1 MIIPGFLIALV
12 TFPGVI
18 VHEMAHQLFCRWF
31 HVPIFDVCY
40 FRVGNPSGYVIHE
53 NPRRA
58 SQQIWIGV
66 GPFLVN
72 TVLGALV
79 AFPGAIPVLKFGAG
93 RPIDFLF
100 IWLGISI
107 AMHAFPSTGDAKSI
121 WKAVGSGQVPWL
133 AKLIAIPVVA
143 LIYLGAIGSVFWLDV
158 LYGAGVALALPNLIT
173 SLARLMASGGS

>member
-31 HVPIFDVCY
+31 RVPVFDVCY

-53 NPRRA
+53 NPKA
-58 SQQIWIGV
+58 TSQQIWIGV
-66 GPFLVN
+66 GPFLIN
-72 TVLGALV
+72 TLLGALI

-93 RPIDFLF
+93 GPLDFLL

-107 AMHAFPSTGDAKSI
+107 AMHAFPSTGDAKNI
-121 WKAVGSGQVPWL
+121 WRGVSSRDVPLLGKIIAV
-133 AKLIAIPVVA
+133 PVVA
-143 LIYLGAIGSVFWLDV
+143 LIYLGAVGSIFWLDA
-158 LYGAGVALALPNLIT
+158 LYGAAVALALPSLIT
-173 SLARLMASGGS
+173 SVFASR

>member
-18 VHEMAHQLFCRWF
+18 LHEMAHQLFCRWF
-31 HVPIFDVCY
+31 RVPIFDVCY

-58 SQQIWIGV
+58 SQQIWIAV

-72 TVLGALV
+72 TVVGALV
-79 AFPGAIPVLKFGAG
+79 AFPGAIPVLKFDAG
-93 RPIDFLF
+93 RPLDFLF

-121 WKAVGSGQVPWL
+121 WRGVSSREVPL
-133 AKLIAIPVVA
+133 LGKLVAIPVVA
-143 LIYLGAIGSVFWLDV
+143 LIYLGAFGSVFWLNV
-158 LYGAGVALALPNLIT
+158 LYGAAVALAVPKLIT
-173 SLARLMASGGS
+173 LLLA

>member
-1 MIIPGFLIALV
+1 MIIIPGWLIALV

-18 VHEMAHQLFCRWF
+18 VHEAAHMLFCKIRGLA
-31 HVPIFDVCY
+31 VLDVCF
-40 FRVGNPSGYVIHE
+40 FRMGNPSGYVIHE
-53 NPRRA
+53 NPQKA

-93 RPIDFLF
+93 RPLDFLF

-121 WKAVGSGQVPWL
+121 WRTVSSGQVPWL
-133 AKLIAIPVVA
+133 GKLIAIPIVS
-143 LIYLGAIGSVFWLDV
+143 LIYLGAIGSMFWLDV
-158 LYGAGVALALPNLIT
+158 LYGAAVALALPNLIT
-173 SLARLMASGGS
+173 SLHA

>member
-18 VHEMAHQLFCRWF
+18 VHEMAHQLFCRWCR
-31 HVPIFDVCY
+31 VPVFDVCY
-40 FRVGNPSGYVIHE
+40 FRVGNPAGYVIHE
-53 NPRRA
+53 NPRKP

-72 TVLGALV
+72 TIVGALV
-79 AFPGAIPVLKFGAG
+79 AFPAAIPMLKFDAG
-93 RPIDFLF
+93 QAIDFLF

-121 WKAVGSGQVPWL
+121 WHGVASREVPLL
-133 AKLIAIPVVA
+133 AKIVAIPVVA
-143 LIYLGAIGSVFWLDV
+143 FIYLGAIGSFFWLDL
-158 LYGAGVALALPNLIT
+158 LYGAAVALALPNLIS
-173 SLARLMASGGS
+173 SLLA